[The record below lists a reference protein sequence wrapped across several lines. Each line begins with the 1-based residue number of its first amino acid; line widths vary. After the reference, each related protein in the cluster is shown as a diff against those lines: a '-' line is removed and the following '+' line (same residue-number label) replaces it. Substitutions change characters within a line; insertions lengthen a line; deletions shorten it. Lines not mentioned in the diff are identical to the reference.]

1 MINQASLLQ
10 NYDDKKANYFLLDV
24 RTPAE
29 YEEGHLP
36 GSVNIP
42 IDELEA
48 RFTELPKD
56 RHIITICL
64 HGVRSG
70 ICEKFLKQKGFLADS
85 LDGGLSIWKGQVQK
99 N

>member
-1 MINQASLLQ
+1 MINQASLLT
-10 NYDDKKANYFLLDV
+10 NYDDKKNNYFLLDV
-24 RTPAE
+24 RAPFE
-29 YEEGHLP
+29 YSEGHLP

-48 RFTELPKD
+48 RIFEVPQNK
-56 RHIITICL
+56 HIITICL

-70 ICEKFLKQKGFLADS
+70 ICERLLKQKGFHADS
-85 LDGGLSIWKGQVQK
+85 LEGGLSIWKGQIQK